1 MKTTKKQKPEFIQIS
16 PNEVKINYRGKKFL
30 LKEKNRGI
38 YGAGKAISL
47 HELKELD
54 TNFIKEIG
62 WTNSDG
68 QSKFDTETLLK
79 KLSNWDECKT
89 EAIKYI
95 DTLLA

>member
-1 MKTTKKQKPEFIQIS
+1 MKITKKQKPEFIQIS

-30 LKEKNRGI
+30 LKEKDRGF
-38 YGAGKAISL
+38 YGVGKAISL

-54 TNFIKEIG
+54 TKFIKEIG
-62 WTNSDG
+62 WTKADSSNSYG
-68 QSKFDTETLLK
+68 TETLIK
-79 KLSNWDECKT
+79 KLSNWDECKV